1 MTEAPPKILV
11 IDDDPYIVEVVSMSL
26 KHIGGYEVV
35 STQNGADG
43 IDLCMSE
50 HPIAVIVD
58 VGMPQ
63 LDGYQVVRAL
73 RGDPDTADLP
83 IIILTARVLDRDEA
97 IGTLSGADFY
107 LRKPLNPWQL
117 VQAITN
123 AIGISQGERQRRT
136 LHLLD
141 YQDEDG
147 DTPTT
152 PQLGGTPASPP
163 TNEGGQG

>member
-1 MTEAPPKILV
+1 MTEVPPKILV

-26 KHIGGYEVV
+26 KHIGGYEVI
-35 STQNGADG
+35 TAQNGVAG
-43 IDLCMSE
+43 IELCME
-50 HPIAVIVD
+50 TRPIAVVVD

-73 RGDPDTADLP
+73 RGDPETADLP
-83 IIILTARVLDRDEA
+83 IIMLTARVQERDET

-123 AIGISQGERQRRT
+123 AISISQAERRNRT
-136 LHLLD
+136 LSLVA
-141 YQDEDG
+141 G
-147 DTPTT
+147 DDDSPTT
-152 PQLGGTPASPP
+152 PQPRVTLPPASVAEE
-163 TNEGGQG
+163 EGRAP